1 MPEYTSKL
9 YGFLAQNDPEFS
21 KKLSE
26 SQFTSKLSTDSNYSK
41 KMYDFLA
48 QNDPEFSKKLDYN
61 QFQVKTNLKKKVS
74 TEVSKPSVGSSGTT
88 ETPQKQSSDS
98 SKQDGIYKYQG
109 NLKANYKKENGQWY
123 IDPTGGTKFQPLKQ
137 GDVAKRVKILESQ
150 AKYDMDL
157 TAYNMPNVENYKV
170 ISIEGGG
177 VIDARVKG
185 EETEKYKDIAKAKVF
200 TGLTGKEE
208 NKYRVVDNIWQRSVP
223 NEKGEYSDWTT
234 ITSEGAI
241 KTLNAKFKQN
251 AGLDVVKTKQ
261 EYSKLGF
268 KDINSN
274 LIGGD
279 EVDAVK
285 YLTDRYGNLGFKFE
299 EGLGD
304 QMIVRSP
311 IRGVKPL
318 TIDMDS
324 FDSEKDANN
333 AAILRAYLS
342 QNALTKEREKEESF
356 VENYQ
361 NIALDRTGNTYVD
374 ETKRLAELESG
385 KLNIPETELQ
395 QSLNQQKKNE
405 KIQQLE
411 KETGLSMRQI
421 QDERARKAK
430 IYGESKVFKGDL
442 TAAAIAEQNKV
453 NKVYVNNEIKDINLR
468 NKLSLRLSEQFDND
482 LADFKANYDTYT
494 EEERA
499 IKEAD
504 LKQKATELKEVYDQ
518 NNKDSSH
525 INYLIQSQAK
535 SAISSKIVAEKTGTV
550 AGAIG
555 RSLTDAIIDSGTGVY
570 QSLGGLIFDESPI
583 TTKERQEVKDNIAKI
598 FTTTTS
604 EFTASEDR
612 SLMTSTIVALTQM
625 APAVI
630 GNLVTRGAAS
640 KLTGVAGKVASNAAG
655 SAYFWGMG
663 YSNAYDSMEGMNI
676 ADDDK
681 RKLSFAIASATA
693 VLESYGLEKITSNKA
708 ASGFVAKRVARV
720 LSGLPK
726 EATMEMMNNAI
737 YADMKKIVADKL
749 IKITSKGIIEGGVEV
764 SQSAAETGIK
774 ELYDTTREKEV
785 FTDDWGSFGK
795 NALKEFLVGSFAGAT
810 VNAMS
815 GLGTTVQQLR
825 DPENFGLSKEIATD
839 EDLQDLFKND
849 LKSKIIQGEMTI
861 PEAKAKLR
869 AVGEFKALL
878 GKVPSDMLETNQQE
892 AMKLI
897 EEKQKLQRDIEGKE
911 PALVE
916 EQKQRIADI
925 DNEMKQLV
933 EDDAKG
939 EIRITARGLDQ
950 VPEQFRDR
958 AIYRGTSKAGRFGK
972 TTKDYVYTIT
982 RDEYNKL
989 QENAVQERSTEE
1001 VLPREQDQAGE
1012 AGGQRERMGQS
1023 IKGEEVTQ
1031 EGITEEN
1038 PLSSVKATAK
1048 ALNNN
1053 LVQKIQDE
1061 SGQLFPLS
1069 LDEDQ
1074 DIFNRLSERYHEAK
1088 QNGNDPDLV
1097 NAFEKVLGGK
1107 QVTQEGTKEE
1117 VEFEDIVIPQNEL
1130 DVLNEEL
1137 SRKKDE
1143 GTIND
1148 NLDQAGYI
1156 GDEYGTIRIDPEN
1169 ENTIVFETNSKII
1182 VLGTVDEVKDSDIS
1196 SFGISLFPQTEV
1208 KADNESNAVTL
1219 DGKKYKIIGRRR
1231 DKKGKAVVRVKELE
1245 TGLERRIIG
1254 EKAEQ
1259 ILKDQALAKDKKP
1272 GVTLKLATEGKEPVI
1287 NNKKREKKEEAKKAK
1302 EEFEAKTLEELKAE
1316 EDRLEKEVKDFE
1328 DNLLQEIANESKKEK
1343 KLTFKIKDA
1352 EFTVSEKSDGTYSVS
1367 QKNENGKFVGI
1378 KDEAKRKAAISEY
1391 KKTRE
1396 SNDTN
1401 RLNLATELTEDFKRE
1416 KDDKILAW
1424 LDRAIAAT
1432 SIKGKMFNFS
1442 GGAFQMA
1449 ANTSL
1454 KIIRAS
1460 YKAGKSLTEAIKD
1473 GYKFM
1478 KDNNIE
1484 MSEYD
1489 YKKFV
1494 AENINKQV
1502 DKETE
1507 EQETVKPTKKP
1518 VATKDMNALKQEI
1531 KAYFKGKRDSKKEIV
1546 SVIKNISDAIK
1557 AMVTDGQMKQMQFKY
1572 IMNKLSRVNFSKQES
1587 IDEFID
1593 YVFNKIMDAEYV
1605 KKISTI
1611 DKINRAIRR
1620 NKSMVAEISELS
1632 KQFSKIRPELVGNID
1647 AHLALAKQIKQ
1658 SLARYTKTKDEIEFR
1673 KNVNV
1678 AALSKYIENN
1688 KDKILNPVEKT
1699 LENTYE
1705 KVFGSKSSAGKTDQ
1719 EMMDELAK
1727 AAESKIEAIRNAA
1740 KIELAALRETIEE
1753 DEDAPDVVKRA
1764 AKVDMNY
1771 LTFDNAVEFIN
1782 ALSMYVDN
1790 GIVSGLTKLVEKYE
1804 GRKAVRESKIRF
1816 SKLKSLSGGF
1826 IGRGYNRLFSPT
1838 DMIIAKKQNKKGQAD
1853 EFKKESKSSEVQEGY
1868 NKGDIETNK
1877 KKKSYNDKFKKI
1889 KNFFEANNKAE
1900 RALFAFVQRNVLDD
1914 AKKADE
1920 FLRRKELVAES
1931 IKQLR
1936 DGRSKKTFLMAELTE
1951 KVAKK
1956 LGILNED
1963 GTVNKSITIDEIRK
1977 NTEAYNVSAVKWM
1990 QAMHA
1995 EKFAEFADH
2004 ALGFHNILL
2013 DREDFYT
2020 TDRFSSVKSEKQDE
2034 DGNPITFDF
2043 LKFTGMVIKEAGS
2056 FMTAKRPSKLN
2067 GRFINLDFEEN
2078 NFGSHKAMLHDL
2090 YTSAAKQF
2098 HNAYRFDEK
2107 GDYSKEFADIMGRDK
2122 YGSPDAE
2129 LYNKSYN
2136 TYLQAKENKVAP
2148 DEETVRKAKVFLNG
2162 FGKITS
2168 AATLGGIKN
2177 IAAQTVPIY
2186 TDAIISNHGI
2196 LGLID
2201 EGNWMEIIYDS
2212 FDKRSMKLIEAADSQ
2227 VATRGSDVFMF
2238 NEKVEKQIKE
2248 RTRLAKL
2255 SNKAVSLPVIASE
2268 VIMEVTNQ
2276 YGDKLSAVG
2285 VWMNNYKK
2293 YCKDNNIDFDYDN
2306 LNKDAAR
2313 FAENKTKIQILS
2325 SDSAER
2331 GALGANNTIV
2341 MSILRQVFFPYSSFS
2356 LNSKSRIYKDVLNIV
2371 NSSWS
2376 TREGFD
2382 LKKEAANDLISVG
2395 TSLVVF
2401 QAIGYYWRILVG
2413 KMLINGFMELYG
2425 LVMDDD
2431 EEEEMMKKLKQV
2443 SAKISAGQGVNDV
2456 FSPLPTLDFFVT
2468 KGVNYLVSAG
2478 NLFGATEEGWMTEL
2492 RKINKERYNEDKEY
2506 LTPEEEAKEKAK
2518 YFDDNAFQLFSKD
2531 EVAYLE
2537 QFGGLGILAS
2547 KAIGMYDIAK
2557 SGFTGKY
2564 MNDYKGNITEKTLTK
2579 EAQEAVK
2586 ALAYAKSTAILF
2598 PSADILNITDKAFK
2612 MVGREFSFT
2621 DTQISN
2627 LEQVKSDGYKVDKYT
2642 EKLAKIKK
2650 TASSIEA
2657 ELDNMYGMSP
2667 RKKELYIKSLRGGG
2681 D

>member
-9 YGFLAQNDPEFS
+9 YGFLAQNDPEFA

-48 QNDPEFSKKLDYN
+48 QSDPEFSKKLDYN

-98 SKQDGIYKYQG
+98 SRQDGIYKYQG

-137 GDVAKRVKILESQ
+137 GDVAKRIKVLESQ

-157 TAYNMPNVENYKV
+157 TAYNMPNVANYKR
-170 ISIEGGG
+170 ISIEDGG
-177 VIDARVKG
+177 VIDASVKG
-185 EETEKYKDIAKAKVF
+185 KETEKYKDIAKAKVF

-251 AGLDVVKTKQ
+251 AGLDVLKTKE

-815 GLGTTVQQLR
+815 GLGTTVQQLS

-878 GKVPSDMLETNQQE
+878 GKVPSDMLDTNQQE

-939 EIRITARGLDQ
+939 EIRITARGLDK

-958 AIYRGTSKAGRFGK
+958 ARYRGTSKAGRFGK

-1012 AGGQRERMGQS
+1012 AGGQREGMGQS
-1023 IKGEEVTQ
+1023 IEGEEVTQ
-1031 EGITEEN
+1031 EG
-1038 PLSSVKATAK
+1038 P
-1048 ALNNN
+1048 
-1053 LVQKIQDE
+1053 
-1061 SGQLFPLS
+1061 
-1069 LDEDQ
+1069 
-1074 DIFNRLSERYHEAK
+1074 
-1088 QNGNDPDLV
+1088 
-1097 NAFEKVLGGK
+1097 
-1107 QVTQEGTKEE
+1107 KEE

-1130 DVLNEEL
+1130 DLLNEEL
-1137 SRKKDE
+1137 SRKNDE

-1156 GDEYGTIRIDPEN
+1156 GDEYGTIKIDPEN
-1169 ENTIVFETNSKII
+1169 ENTVVFETNSRII
-1182 VLGTVDEVKDSDIS
+1182 ELGTVDDVKDSDIS

-1208 KADNESNAVTL
+1208 KAENESNAVTL

-1272 GVTLKLATEGKEPVI
+1272 SVTLNLATEGKEPVI

-1302 EEFEAKTLEELKAE
+1302 EEFEAKTLEELKEE

-1328 DNLLQEIANESKKEK
+1328 DNLLQEIAKESKKEK

-1352 EFTVSEKSDGTYSVS
+1352 EFAVSEKSDGTYSVS

-1416 KDDKILAW
+1416 KDDKILAL
-1424 LDRAIAAT
+1424 LDKAINAT
-1432 SIKGKMFNFS
+1432 SGKGKLFDASLGIPVMV
-1442 GGAFQMA
+1442 

-1460 YKAGKSLTEAIKD
+1460 YKAGKSLAEAIKD
-1473 GYKFM
+1473 GYKFI
-1478 KDNNIE
+1478 KDNNINI
-1484 MSEYD
+1484 SEYD

-1494 AENINKQV
+1494 AENINKPIV
-1502 DKETE
+1502 EESETE
-1507 EQETVKPTKKP
+1507 EQETAKPAKKP

-1557 AMVTDGQMKQMQFKY
+1557 TMVTDGQMKQMQFKY

-1593 YVFNKIMDAEYV
+1593 YVFNKMMDAEYV
-1605 KKISTI
+1605 NKISTI

-1620 NKSMVAEISELS
+1620 NKGMVAEISELS

-1705 KVFGSKSSAGKTDQ
+1705 KVFGSKSSEGKTDQ

-1727 AAESKIEAIRNAA
+1727 ATESKIEALRNAA